1 MQPEAVR
8 LRSPKPKKEETPVP
22 HLPSLIRYFKGG
34 NAEAE
39 KEIRGEV
46 FVPPANMST
55 LMGFDFHSNVI
66 LLGNKGVGK
75 SIFVSVLHE
84 AYLENDE
91 LSLLITPND
100 LECDPILSK
109 KTLSD
114 RKSTAYGQILRSIAC
129 IIGKFSNEN
138 EVSISQDVTALQK
151 LAIKDGFSKP
161 DLVSRF
167 SKLLAKVTPY
177 GGKIAKALLEDQGRE
192 LGKNNLT
199 EVVDKYLSAR
209 GKTLWLFIDDIDEAG
224 AKNTKGTFDYGACWA
239 IIAAALELS
248 EDIEALKCVVSVRSD
263 IWHLMTKT
271 HKHGTERKDK
281 LGQIHELKF
290 SEEELRQI
298 FNRRIDLAAK
308 DANSRR
314 GQATFFQQGNITL
327 PGATGER
334 RSWDQWL
341 AKQARYRPRDLV
353 KAVQMLISA
362 AKASSSDLIGD
373 AQAHS
378 ILYEFGS
385 QRIENIVDEYGQICP
400 QIREVINDLTA
411 QNTYSFSELMEQ
423 LLKMPSRRA
432 TRIDGI
438 AMQPSNEHA
447 IELLRLLHMACF
459 INPRIDAQDEYK
471 HFNYNDYPNVVN
483 MARFNDLQC
492 YSWQIHPT
500 FHMYASEQRKKDRF
514 RP

>member
-1 MQPEAVR
+1 M
-8 LRSPKPKKEETPVP
+8 TN
-22 HLPSLIRYFKGG
+22 LPSLIKYFKGG

-46 FVPPANMST
+46 FVPPGNMST
-55 LMGFDFHSNVI
+55 LMSFDFHSNVI

-84 AYLENDE
+84 AYLENNE
-91 LSLLITPND
+91 LSLLITPDD
-100 LECDPILSK
+100 LECDPILTK

-114 RKSTAYGQILRSIAC
+114 RKSSAYGQILQSIAG
-129 IIGKFSNEN
+129 IIGKYSNEK
-138 EVSISQDVTALQK
+138 EIAISSDVTALQK

-161 DLVSRF
+161 DLISRF
-167 SKLLAKVTPY
+167 SKLLAKVTPH

-199 EVVDKYLSAR
+199 EVVDNFLTAR

-224 AKNTKGTFDYGACWA
+224 AKNSKGAFDYGACWA

-281 LGQIHELKF
+281 LGQIQELKF
-290 SEEELRQI
+290 SEEELRKI
-298 FNRRIDLAAK
+298 FNRRIELAAK
-308 DANSRR
+308 DAKSRK
-314 GQATFFQQGNITL
+314 GQAAFFQQGNITL

-341 AKQARYRPRDLV
+341 AKQARYRPRDLI

-362 AKASSSDLIGD
+362 TKESHSDLIGD
-373 AQAHS
+373 DQAHS
-378 ILYEFGS
+378 ILFSFGS
-385 QRIENIVDEYGQICP
+385 QRIDNIVDEYGQICP
-400 QIREVINDLTA
+400 QIKEVINDLAA
-411 QNTYSFSELMEQ
+411 QNTYSFTELMDK
-423 LLKMPSRRA
+423 LLKVPSRRA
-432 TRIDGI
+432 TQIDGI
-438 AMQPSNEHA
+438 AMQPTNEHA

-459 INPRIDAQDEYK
+459 INPRVDSTDDYK
-471 HFNYNDYPNVVN
+471 HFNYNDYPNIVN
-483 MARFNDLQC
+483 MARFNELQR

-500 FHMYASEQRKKDRF
+500 FHTYAIEQRKKERF
-514 RP
+514 L

>member
-1 MQPEAVR
+1 M
-8 LRSPKPKKEETPVP
+8 S

-46 FVPPANMST
+46 FVPPGNIST
-55 LMGFDFHSNVI
+55 LLDFDFHSNVI

-75 SIFVSVLHE
+75 SIFVTVLHE
-84 AYLENDE
+84 AYLENNE
-91 LSLLITPND
+91 LSLLITPDD
-100 LECDPILSK
+100 LECDRILSK

-114 RKSTAYGQILRSIAC
+114 RKIAAYGQILNAIAG

-138 EVSISQDVTALQK
+138 EIAVSADVTALQK
-151 LAIKDGFSKP
+151 LAIKEGYSKP

-167 SKLLAKVTPY
+167 SKLLAKVTPK
-177 GGKIAKALLEDQGRE
+177 GGKLAKALLEDQGRE

-199 EVVDKYLSAR
+199 EVVDKYLTDR
-209 GKTLWLFIDDIDEAG
+209 GKSLWLFIDDIDEAG
-224 AKNTKGTFDYGACWA
+224 AKSTKGSFDYGACWA
-239 IIAAALELS
+239 IVAAAIELS
-248 EDIEALKCVVSVRSD
+248 EDIEALKCVVSVRTD
-263 IWHLMTKT
+263 IWHLMTRT
-271 HKHGTERKDK
+271 HGHGTERKDK
-281 LGQIHELKF
+281 LGQMHELKF

-298 FNRRIDLAAK
+298 FNRRIELAAL
-308 DANSRR
+308 DAKSGR

-327 PGATGER
+327 PGSTGER

-362 AKASSSDLIGD
+362 TKNSNSQVIGD

-385 QRIENIVDEYGQICP
+385 QRIENIADEYGQICP
-400 QIREVINDLTA
+400 QIKEIVNDLTE
-411 QNTYSFSELMEQ
+411 QNNYTFMELMEQ

-432 TRIDGI
+432 TLIDGI
-438 AMQPSNEHA
+438 AMRPENEHA
-447 IELLRLLHMACF
+447 IELLRILHMACF
-459 INPRIDAQDEYK
+459 INPRLDADDEYK
-471 HFNYNDYPNVVN
+471 HFNYNDYPNIVN
-483 MARFNDLQC
+483 MTRFNDLQR

-500 FHMYASEQRKKDRF
+500 FHTYAAEQRKRARF
-514 RP
+514 RV